1 MRNQHIVGLALT
13 LVFGDLLVGCST
25 QKVAAHRSYMLGTN
39 GTVEATFDERHRV
52 RELQQFNTDHLLK
65 LRVAIVYAKQDV
77 KRLAVFD
84 STGRQVSAT
93 VFTAN
98 TESNTGRGSDEPSP
112 GWDIRE
118 DRDWSGMPGEIHDT
132 ITWYCGDDL
141 LYRLKR
147 IWSDDRSRVYYEAT
161 GSSGVILF
169 TNTYVEK

>member
-1 MRNQHIVGLALT
+1 MRNQHIVGLSLT
-13 LVFGDLLVGCST
+13 LVFGGFLMGCSIP
-25 QKVAAHRSYMLGTN
+25 KVAAHRSYMLGTN

-52 RELQQFNTDHLLK
+52 RELQQFNTDHSLK
-65 LRVAIVYAKQDV
+65 LRVAIIYAKRDV

-118 DRDWSGMPGEIHDT
+118 DRDWSGKNQENHA
-132 ITWYCGDDL
+132 
-141 LYRLKR
+141 KK
-147 IWSDDRSRVYYEAT
+147 
-161 GSSGVILF
+161 
-169 TNTYVEK
+169 TNQTKA